1 MILNLKQS
9 RISYQPMSVTTV
21 SPINVLTALT
31 GRNLKILRLISLEMS
46 IKSNAKFYDI

>member
-1 MILNLKQS
+1 MILNQKQRS
-9 RISYQPMSVTTV
+9 IWYEAVSLTTV